1 MDELLGTKELIFDSF
16 VEMTSELGY
25 ENVSI
30 RNIAKKVGIQ
40 PASLYNHFESKVQML
55 ESAYS
60 YYLKHYF
67 DNRKPVAEMKK
78 LIETANA
85 QEILAALKRTFESED
100 QKKYIRMILITK
112 IIYMRLYQDQLANEI
127 FGNNFQNENDYVV
140 EILRHGIDVGRIDPS
155 FDIETFAYILI
166 GSLVFMGVRAFS
178 SPSYV
183 VGQLEQEKRIF
194 AQLTQLFDTALM

>member
-1 MDELLGTKELIFDSF
+1 MDELSGTKELIFDSF

-30 RNIAKKVGIQ
+30 RNISKKVGIQ
-40 PASLYNHFESKVQML
+40 PASIYNHFESKAQML
-55 ESAYS
+55 ESAYD
-60 YYLKHYF
+60 YYSGHYF
-67 DNRKPVAEMKK
+67 DNRKPIEVMKK

-85 QEILAALKRTFESED
+85 QEIIAAFKRTFESED

-112 IIYMRLYQDQLANEI
+112 IIYMRLYQDQLANKI
-127 FGNNFQNENDYVV
+127 FSDNFQLENEYVV
-140 EILRHGIDVGRIDPS
+140 EILKHGVDVGRVDPT

-166 GSLVFMGVRAFS
+166 GSLVFMGVRSFS

-194 AQLTQLFDTALM
+194 AQITQLFATALV